1 MRRTASTNFEFGE
14 IESVLTVVPGQGVGE
29 IPSKTMDRLHTGIIT
44 YLMPQ
49 VISVLA
55 WSIDTF
61 ELKADGETERHV
73 KTSMSLV
80 IEGYTCDFVINVV
93 LNVKLASD
101 YVKGI
106 ITQISG
112 PKFATLA
119 AQTIGYIITEEAL
132 QQTPSYR
139 EILLQKTPEN
149 HPLADYLKGPP
160 DAGTPIGGLYL

>member
-14 IESVLTVVPGQGVGE
+14 IESVLTVTPGQGAGD
-29 IPSKTMDRLHTGIIT
+29 IPPKTMDHLHTGIIT

-73 KTSMSLV
+73 ETFMSLV
-80 IEGYTCDFVINVV
+80 IGGYTCELVV
-93 LNVKLASD
+93 KLVLDVKLASD
-101 YVKGI
+101 YAKGI
-106 ITQISG
+106 ITQIIG

-139 EILLQKTPEN
+139 EILLQKITEN
-149 HPLADYLKGPP
+149 HPLADYLKGP
-160 DAGTPIGGLYL
+160 DAGTPMGGHYL